1 MAGLRRPLEGV
12 KVVEL
17 ATFIAGPCC
26 ARYLA
31 DLGAEVIKV
40 ESPKGDP
47 LRFTAVNEGRPFG
60 DAEDT
65 SFTVENTGKK
75 CVTLDTKSEAGRG
88 ALEKLIAEAD
98 IFITNIRPN
107 GLKRSNLDYETLH
120 AKYPKLV
127 FGYVSGYGEKGP
139 DKDLPG
145 FDFTAY
151 FARGG
156 IMGTMYDVDSMPM
169 SPIAGFGD
177 HQVGMYL
184 ASGILA
190 ALYRARE
197 TGEGDPHGIMG
208 YCFIFTGKPVWRFF
222 YTVPN
227 QPEADCKSI
236 KCCT

>member
-1 MAGLRRPLEGV
+1 MSNKRPLEGI
-12 KVVEL
+12 KVLEL

-40 ESPKGDP
+40 EPPGGDP

-65 SFTVENTGKK
+65 TFCMENTGKK
-75 CVTLDTKSEAGRG
+75 CITLNTKSDAGRKV
-88 ALEKLIAEAD
+88 LEQLLAGSD
-98 IFITNIRPN
+98 IFITNWRQ
-107 GLKRSNLDYETLH
+107 GALERAGLDYKTIHE
-120 AKYPKLV
+120 KYPGIV
-127 FGYVSGYGEKGP
+127 MGFVSGYGEKGP

-156 IMGTMYDVDSMPM
+156 IMGTLYDRDGSPM
-169 SPIAGFGD
+169 IPIAGFGD

-184 ASGILA
+184 AGGVLA
-190 ALYRARE
+190 A
-197 TGEGDPHGIMG
+197 
-208 YCFIFTGKPVWRFF
+208 
-222 YTVPN
+222 
-227 QPEADCKSI
+227 
-236 KCCT
+236 